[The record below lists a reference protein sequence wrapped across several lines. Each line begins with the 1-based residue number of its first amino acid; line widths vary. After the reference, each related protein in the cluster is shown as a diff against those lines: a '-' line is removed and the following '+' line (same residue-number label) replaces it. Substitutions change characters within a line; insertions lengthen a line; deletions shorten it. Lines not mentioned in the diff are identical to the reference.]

1 MLKDLWNLLSRSET
15 LLDEARRDAIA
26 MLEMAEDMFELVLKA
41 MVEEA
46 HADCVDR
53 ISRMDQMLNVQQ
65 QGIRKKVFEHLAVSR
80 GSDLLMGLV
89 LTSVVID
96 LERIGDYTKNIG
108 EMVCLLPAK
117 MDFGP
122 YAERYESVVS
132 RTRALFE
139 KTRTAF
145 ESSDPEAAR
154 NHARVLPRY
163 QERHRR
169 HAPGGG
175 PNRRAPGDRREV
187 GARDGVPAALPEA
200 RRGAPEEHLHRGQQP
215 LPGHRLPATGVT
227 VSPSGVGSD
236 PYGSPSSAG
245 RVS

>member
-154 NHARVLPRY
+154 NHAEFYHGIKNDIDGML
-163 QERHRR
+163 
-169 HAPGGG
+169 
-175 PNRRAPGDRREV
+175 REV
-187 GARDGVPAALPEA
+187 VRTDEPQETVEKWVLGMAFLLRYLKRAAAHLKNICTAVSNPFPAIGFRPPE
-200 RRGAPEEHLHRGQQP
+200 
-215 LPGHRLPATGVT
+215 
-227 VSPSGVGSD
+227 
-236 PYGSPSSAG
+236 
-245 RVS
+245 